1 MNQLNSNT
9 QRQKDKHLSFEER
22 VIIQTRLND
31 KHSPNKIAAELGCSP
46 NTIRNEIKRSTVY
59 LYNAKVTRYKAEAGQ
74 KAYEENRANSCRR
87 CEYINKLEFI
97 AHIENSFFE
106 LCISATTIFQRKY
119 LVDLSSKEC
128 EKTRSYSEGQL
139 KKDRPLTTN

>member
-9 QRQKDKHLSFEER
+9 QRQKGKHLSFEER

-59 LYNAKVTRYKAEAGQ
+59 IYNGKVTRYKAEAGQ
-74 KAYEENRANSCRR
+74 KRKIAPTPAVVANISTSWNLLPILRTAF
-87 CEYINKLEFI
+87 L
-97 AHIENSFFE
+97 SFVSPQPPSSRE
-106 LCISATTIFQRKY
+106 SIS
-119 LVDLSSKEC
+119 
-128 EKTRSYSEGQL
+128 
-139 KKDRPLTTN
+139 